1 VRLFIG
7 LWPTPGVH
15 AVLAGLARTPHPSV
29 RWTTPDQWHVT
40 LRFLGEV
47 PDAAVPG
54 LVGALDAVGATPARV
69 AGLGPATSVLA
80 RGTLMVPV
88 TGVDDLAA
96 VVADATQGVGRP
108 PEGRPFTGHV
118 TVARGRGRRPVPKE
132 LAGQPATGTWPVDE
146 VAVIRSRLDARGARY
161 DTIATVSLARR
172 GAVPDAS

>member
-1 VRLFIG
+1 M
-7 LWPTPGVH
+7 
-15 AVLAGLARTPHPSV
+15 LAGLSRVPHPSV

-47 PDAAVPG
+47 PDDAVPD
-54 LVGALDAVGATPARV
+54 LVRALDAVGGAPARV
-69 AGLGPATSVLA
+69 ADLGPATTVLD

-96 VVADATQGVGRP
+96 AVADASRRVGRP
-108 PEGRPFTGHV
+108 PEGRPVTGHV

-132 LAGQPATGTWPVDE
+132 LAGQPVSGTWPVDD

-161 DTIATVSLARR
+161 DTIASIALAGG